1 MTEQN
6 MYAYFMDNVPGIGGK
21 TAERLLEEYGTP
33 EEIYREKDERLLP
46 LLGRKRLSDW
56 KQLKE
61 VWDLEERYGEL
72 QKLGV
77 RFIPVC
83 HRAYPR
89 RLREIPDKPFALYVK
104 GSLPS
109 EDMPAAAVVG
119 TRNCTEYGRF
129 VAEEFGR
136 ALAAAGI
143 AVVSGLARGID
154 GISQQAV
161 LEAGGETYGVLG
173 CGVDVCYPACHR
185 SLYEQMTAKGG
196 VISSYPLHT
205 QPKSTL
211 FPPRNR
217 IISGLADAVLVVEA
231 SAKSG
236 TLITVDM
243 ALEQGKDIY
252 CVPGRLTDRMSHG
265 CNRLIRQGAAMA
277 LSPQDFIAGITAQA
291 VSLSGIRKQRRE
303 EAAEY
308 LDNFPP
314 PEGLLPEEQKIW
326 ELLEDCPVSLDRIR
340 MKMAEKEDLSG
351 ISLQQ
356 TLHILMSLVLLGLA
370 EQSGGSHYHKKR
382 RR

>member
-21 TAERLLEEYGTP
+21 TAERLLAEYGTP
-33 EEIYREKDERLLP
+33 EEVYREKEERLLP
-46 LLGRKRLSDW
+46 LLGNKRMSDW
-56 KQLKE
+56 KQLKKE
-61 VWDLEERYGEL
+61 WDLEGRYEEL

-77 RFIPVC
+77 RFISVC
-83 HRAYPR
+83 DRAYPR
-89 RLREIPDKPFALYVK
+89 RLAEIPDKPFALYVK
-104 GSLPS
+104 GKLPL
-109 EDMPAAAVVG
+109 DNMPAAAVVG

-129 VAEEFGR
+129 VAAEFGR

-185 SLYEQMTAKGG
+185 RLYEQMTAKGG

-291 VSLSGIRKQRRE
+291 VSLPGIRNQCRE
-303 EAAEY
+303 EAEY
-308 LDNFPP
+308 LDNFPT

-340 MKMAEKEDLSG
+340 MKMAERQDLSG

-356 TLHILMSLVLLGLA
+356 TLHILMSLVLSGLA